1 MTSSLPARPLANL
14 PESGRKLMADIG
26 PIWGQDIQ
34 KHRDLVL
41 DVYNPLLAAAP
52 KEGVEKIHNLAYG
65 RHPRQVA
72 DIFRPAGKKA
82 MPVVIFVHGGAFVR
96 GDKNVSTEVY
106 DNVLYWFAQQGCLGI
121 NLEYRLAPESVYPG
135 GTDDLALAIAWVK
148 SHAAGFGGDPQRI
161 FVVGHSAGGTH
172 VAAYAWDP
180 ASGYL
185 GRDLAGIVLIS
196 ARLRAD
202 VSPENPNAGGVKI
215 YWGEDEAQYEARSPV
230 THAASHANP
239 SNLPVMIV
247 NAEFENPLLDIYGM
261 EAAWR
266 IAQARRRAPR
276 YMRLTGHNHIS
287 IVAHFNTGEEI
298 LGAEIMDFFATLT

>member
-1 MTSSLPARPLANL
+1 MTTPVFAHPPARPLASL
-14 PESGRKLMADIG
+14 PEPARKVMAGIG
-26 PIWGQDIQ
+26 PIWGSDIQ
-34 KHRDLVL
+34 KHRDMVL
-41 DVYNPLLAAAP
+41 EVYNPLLAAAP

-72 DIFRPAGKKA
+72 DIFRPAGKQA

-96 GDKNVSTEVY
+96 GDKNVSSEVY
-106 DNVLYWFAQQGCLGI
+106 DNVLYWFARQGCLGI
-121 NLEYRLAPESVYPG
+121 NLEYRLAPEASYPG
-135 GTDDLALAIAWVK
+135 GTDDLALAITWVK
-148 SHAAGFGGDPQRI
+148 SHAAGFGGDPRRI

-202 VSPENPNAGGVKI
+202 TLAENPNAAGVKS
-215 YWGEDEAQYEARSPV
+215 YWGEDAALYDARSPV
-230 THAASHANP
+230 THIAASK
-239 SNLPVMIV
+239 LPLMIV
-247 NAEFENPLLDIYGM
+247 NAEFENPLLDLYGL

-266 IAQARRRAPR
+266 SAEARRRAPR
-276 YMRLTGHNHIS
+276 YVRLTGHNHIS
-287 IVAHFNTGEEI
+287 IVAHFNTEEEI
-298 LGAEIMDFFATLT
+298 LGREILDFFATLN

>member
-1 MTSSLPARPLANL
+1 
-14 PESGRKLMADIG
+14 MAEIG
-26 PIWGQDIQ
+26 PVWGRDIQ
-34 KHRDLVL
+34 KHRDMVL
-41 DVYNPLLAAAP
+41 DVYNPVLAGAS

-96 GDKNVSTEVY
+96 GDKNVSSEVY
-106 DNVLYWFAQQGCLGI
+106 DNVLYWFAHQGCLGI
-121 NLEYRLAPESVYPG
+121 NLEYRLAPEAAYPG

-148 SHAAGFGGDPQRI
+148 SHAAGFGGNPQRI

-202 VSPENPNAGGVKI
+202 ALAENPNAAGAKS
-215 YWGEDEAQYEARSPV
+215 YWGGDAALYDARSPV
-230 THAASHANP
+230 TFAAAST
-239 SNLPVMIV
+239 LPVMIV
-247 NAEFENPLLDIYGM
+247 NAEFENPLLDIYGL
-261 EAAWR
+261 ETAWR
-266 IAQARRRAPR
+266 IAEARRRAPR
-276 YMRLTGHNHIS
+276 YVRLTGHNHIS
-287 IVAHFNTGEEI
+287 IVAHFNTEEQI
-298 LGAEIMDFFATLT
+298 LGAEIMDFFATRT